1 MPVNEQTSWPLK
13 PKEIVILIVALAG
26 MGAIFLAAYNA
37 HINELVDA
45 ANRTIGM
52 SEPEAI
58 GELGEP
64 WLKHSSAEYNARERA
79 LISGSYNPDPPPAS
93 AGSVLC
99 YSRGATMVM
108 LFVEGGKVVRVHV
121 CAT

>member
-1 MPVNEQTSWPLK
+1 MKQQTAWPLK
-13 PKEIVILIVALAG
+13 PKEIAILIVTLAG

-52 SEPEAI
+52 SEKDALR
-58 GELGEP
+58 ELGEP
-64 WLKHSSAEYNARERA
+64 RWKYSSAEYNSRERDR
-79 LISGSYNPDPPPAS
+79 ISAGYGPDPPPMGE
-93 AGSVLC
+93 GSVLC
-99 YSRGATMVM
+99 YTRGATMVM